1 MKIEAQ
7 HAATKTRWSQN
18 KNKQKKLSSKIFL
31 IKKETI
37 KKQFFAQ
44 LWDSLEWNATV
55 LYIRYHI

>member
-31 IKKETI
+31 IKKETTVCHS
-37 KKQFFAQ
+37 Q
-44 LWDSLEWNATV
+44 DMEAT
-55 LYIRYHI
+55 